1 MLAKRFE
8 GIEATAECPHNSL
21 GIGEVK
27 YLMSRGEHALTLRG
41 MVKAGR
47 ENDALEAW
55 YAEVQRALQH
65 GFSDEELAKAR
76 QDIKAA
82 VQERA
87 RRASSADN
95 TYLARQA
102 VRHFLDGGNRI
113 SSADYLTLTEVAAS
127 VTSEDVVSY
136 LAMAAGAAPEGAV
149 IYLTR
154 PQSGKSDAEVEINLR
169 AVFAK
174 VRASRYEPFVPRECS
189 ENLMTALPAGGDI
202 VTADSLARF
211 DAKVYTL
218 SNGIRVVAKRTDYK
232 PDQIF
237 IRGYSPG
244 GISMLYDE
252 KDVPTLRVINE
263 LMAVMKHGGLSA
275 NDMQRILDGQM

>member
-1 MLAKRFE
+1 M
-8 GIEATAECPHNSL
+8 
-21 GIGEVK
+21 
-27 YLMSRGEHALTLRG
+27 
-41 MVKAGR
+41 
-47 ENDALEAW
+47 
-55 YAEVQRALQH
+55 
-65 GFSDEELAKAR
+65 
-76 QDIKAA
+76 
-82 VQERA
+82 
-87 RRASSADN
+87 
-95 TYLARQA
+95 
-102 VRHFLDGGNRI
+102 
-113 SSADYLTLTEVAAS
+113 
-127 VTSEDVVSY
+127 SY

-275 NDMQRILDGQM
+275 NDMQRILDGQNVKVSASAIPKRVWKPQRTVQDSKQRFRRYICVLPRSRPTVWPSPTLSTHSAAA